1 MSGAPQ
7 NRRAPLND
15 LAVVVLQGTGH
26 LVEAGDDLAQGL
38 RILLS
43 SIVLRD
49 PGGRL
54 GDRADLGEVPR

>member
-7 NRRAPLND
+7 NRRAPPND

-26 LVEAGDDLAQGL
+26 LVEAGADVAPGL

-43 SIVLRD
+43 SIGLRD

-54 GDRADLGEVPR
+54 GERADLGEVPR